1 MIPFHQH
8 FGADRHRHDEA
19 DSNTDANSHL
29 HRHRNRDP
37 AAVSEEF
44 SSKIDGIW
52 MRL

>member
-8 FGADRHRHDEA
+8 LGVDRRRHDEA
-19 DSNTDANSHL
+19 DSNADANSHL
-29 HRHRNRDP
+29 HRHRNP

-52 MRL
+52 MRI